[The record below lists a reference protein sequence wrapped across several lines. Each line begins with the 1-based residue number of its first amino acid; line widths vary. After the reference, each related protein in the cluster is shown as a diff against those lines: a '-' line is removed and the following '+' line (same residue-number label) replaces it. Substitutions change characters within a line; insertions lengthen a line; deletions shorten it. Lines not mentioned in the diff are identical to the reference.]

1 MAEPKAPTPAQQLA
15 GFMDEYSPD
24 IRAKAKDALARLRAA
39 VPGATE
45 MVYDTFNALVI
56 GFCPGDRASEAI
68 LSIALYPRWVNLY
81 FLDGVA
87 LSDPSKLLRGSGN
100 RVRSIRLE
108 DPKVIDTPAVKALI
122 SEAARNADAPFDPK
136 RARRLVIKAIAPK
149 RRPRRPL

>member
-1 MAEPKAPTPAQQLA
+1 
-15 GFMDEYSPD
+15 
-24 IRAKAKDALARLRAA
+24 
-39 VPGATE
+39 

-56 GFCPGDRASEAI
+56 GFCPGDRASEAT

-87 LSDPSKLLRGSGN
+87 LSDPAKLLRGSGN

-108 DPKVIDTPAVKALI
+108 DPKVIDTPPVKALI
-122 SEAARNADAPFDPK
+122 SEATRSADAPFDPK